1 MRIFWDGLGCEMM
14 SAPIRGVIGSLSRE
28 QQVLAIDLKK
38 HGLRQMLKDMIVV
51 NLSEEE
57 APMELNEKK
66 DLALQ
71 PKNILM

>member
-1 MRIFWDGLGCEMM
+1 MM